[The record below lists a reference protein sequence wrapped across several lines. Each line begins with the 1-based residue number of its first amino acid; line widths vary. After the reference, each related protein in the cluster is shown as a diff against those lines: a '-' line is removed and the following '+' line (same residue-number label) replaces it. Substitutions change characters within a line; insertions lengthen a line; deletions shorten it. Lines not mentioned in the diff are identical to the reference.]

1 MKTLAIIILA
11 LGILMTVITGFNVVT
26 HKKVVDVGPLQINK
40 EEKTPVYWSPWT
52 GVLLIAVGASLV
64 IYTQKK
70 QVA

>member
-1 MKTLAIIILA
+1 MRTFAIVVLA

-26 HKKVVDVGPLQINK
+26 HKKVVDIGPVEINK

-52 GVLLIAVGASLV
+52 GVLLIAVGTSLV

-70 QVA
+70 RVV